1 MTTAVVRGLLVEPGT
16 EVEVSDALLDGGL
29 AAVRQALSTRD
40 GGAVFGRWRDH
51 PAAAGGWRQETW
63 GPRDERL
70 IDDLR
75 GTDFGALASAA
86 ERLAVIAAAAGAVRD
101 GAAGLRGRLSD
112 TWGGR
117 GADLAAGRFDEFAT
131 KARGWQESS
140 VRLAAAVD
148 GAREVVRLAL
158 RGWAEQAETV
168 RGIAVDH
175 LPTRLTQIDRLD
187 GAVRANPVELLRS
200 PGAHALNAPGEE
212 PWPTAEVIEYL
223 DGYCSRYE
231 AAIARFRR
239 DLTAVHKAT
248 ADTWDLFLSL
258 LPKDSALPR
267 DSALPKD
274 STVDSSAVRV
284 TARPDSVTVAVEG
297 KQYVI
302 DGLTQ
307 QAPPVQT
314 PPTQPT
320 PPTQA
325 PHTPPAQPEPV
336 AAHSGGGAG
345 PVSTGNPS
353 VREPG
358 PGMATGAEAPLST
371 EPQRQPT
378 TAAASAAAATGQS
391 GFGGGGMMGGM
402 GGMGGQGGG
411 DTERKSSQWRL
422 VGSLFD
428 EEDPAARFGGIVGE
442 DPANRAR
449 G

>member
-1 MTTAVVRGLLVEPGT
+1 MTAGVVREVLVEPVR
-16 EVEVSDALLDGGL
+16 EIDLADVVVDGGL
-29 AAVRQALSTRD
+29 AGVRLALSTRE
-40 GGAVFGRWRDH
+40 GGAVFQRWRDH

-75 GTDFGALASAA
+75 GTDFGALSAAA
-86 ERLAVIAAAAGAVRD
+86 ERLASIADAAGAVRD
-101 GAAGLRGRLSD
+101 GAAGLRGRLAD

-117 GADLAAGRFDEFAT
+117 GADLAAGRFDEFAV

-148 GAREVVRLAL
+148 GAREVVRTAL
-158 RGWAEQAETV
+158 RGWAEQADTV
-168 RGIAVDH
+168 RGLEVDH

-187 GAVRANPVELLRS
+187 GAVRANPVDLLRS
-200 PGAHALNAPGEE
+200 RGAHELNAPGEE

-223 DGYCSRYE
+223 DGYCARYE

-239 DLTAVHKAT
+239 DLAAVHKAT
-248 ADTWDLFLSL
+248 TDAWGLFASL
-258 LPKDSALPR
+258 LPER
-267 DSALPKD
+267 
-274 STVDSSAVRV
+274 STVDSPVVEV
-284 TARPDSVTVAVEG
+284 TARPDSVAVAVDG

-302 DGLTQ
+302 DGLRR
-307 QAPPVQT
+307 PPPQ
-314 PPTQPT
+314 TQPAEPT
-320 PPTQA
+320 PAAQSPVPQ
-325 PHTPPAQPEPV
+325 TPPAQQAP
-336 AAHSGGGAG
+336 AHSGGNAPG
-345 PVSTGNPS
+345 TPS

-358 PGMATGAEAPLST
+358 PGAATGAEVPPSA
-371 EPQRQPT
+371 EPQRQP
-378 TAAASAAAATGQS
+378 AAAVPAAATSGQS
-391 GFGGGGMMGGM
+391 GFGGGGGMMGGM

-411 DTERKSSQWRL
+411 DSERKSSQWKL

-428 EEDPAARFGGIVGE
+428 EEDPAARFGGVVGE